1 MSKPLAATFR
11 PQSLDDVRG
20 QKHLLGKNSVFRM
33 AVESGAL
40 PNMIFYGPS
49 GVGKTTVATIVAKM
63 SNKKLFK
70 LNGTQSSVGD
80 IKDIIFQIDTIGAE
94 NGILLYLD
102 EIQYLNKKQ
111 QQSLLEVIEDGSVT
125 LIASTTENPYFS
137 VFNAIL
143 SRSTI
148 FEFKPLTPEDIAR
161 GINRVIKKYN
171 RENHSEVALDPQ
183 AEDII
188 SHGCSGDMR
197 KALNALE
204 LLISAASYGDIPV
217 ITGDMAKQVAQRSS
231 NRFDNGGN
239 KIFLLIQ
246 AHRQAPPLS
255 RKRYLFCRTT
265 HLRMLVFY

>member
-1 MSKPLAATFR
+1 MSKPLAAAFR

-80 IKDIIFQIDTIGAE
+80 IKDIISQIDTIGAE

-111 QQSLLEVIEDGSVT
+111 QQSLLEVIEDGSDYSNC
-125 LIASTTENPYFS
+125 LHNGKS
-137 VFNAIL
+137 VF
-143 SRSTI
+143 
-148 FEFKPLTPEDIAR
+148 F
-161 GINRVIKKYN
+161 RV
-171 RENHSEVALDPQ
+171 
-183 AEDII
+183 
-188 SHGCSGDMR
+188 
-197 KALNALE
+197 
-204 LLISAASYGDIPV
+204 
-217 ITGDMAKQVAQRSS
+217 
-231 NRFDNGGN
+231 
-239 KIFLLIQ
+239 
-246 AHRQAPPLS
+246 
-255 RKRYLFCRTT
+255 
-265 HLRMLVFY
+265 